1 MESKSVIDQRFD
13 RSGRYESGLNS
24 LVKSLKWAF
33 RLLLV
38 AIIAMIIYFF
48 TWGGYFSVEPQQA
61 VIVMRFGEIQ
71 ETVTSGGRWFMPY
84 PVNQFIRVQ
93 TNPQFLNIDFLAAPT
108 VGTEPPASF
117 EPGRDAYLL
126 TGDANIVH
134 TSWRISYKVSNP
146 AKYYTTL
153 ATPLKPVENG
163 LVVNDVREND
173 VNGFPGTR
181 GPQTLLRNLFRQ
193 AVIQVTAGKKVDDIL
208 TSGQAEY
215 NNEVEQ
221 RFTALVAAADCGI
234 AIDSVTLGQISPPGA
249 TKAAFE
255 QVTAAGNTRSKLRNE
270 AEAYRVEVENDSN
283 AKRVEIIAAA
293 ETYKTQV
300 VASVKAESRY
310 FSDILKEYRANPET
324 VLMALYTSVLSEAMQ
339 SSAEDKFILGTT
351 GTTKKQV
358 RFLLNPEPKKTVI
371 TTPAGGEEK

>member
-48 TWGGYFSVEPQQA
+48 TWGGYFTVEPQQA
-61 VIVMRFGEIQ
+61 VIVLRFGEIQ

-84 PVNQFIRVQ
+84 PVNQFIRIQ
-93 TNPQFLNIDFLAAPT
+93 TNPQFLNVDFQAA
-108 VGTEPPASF
+108 ASLSGDAPRSL
-117 EPGRDAYLL
+117 EPGRDTYLL

-134 TSWRISYKVSNP
+134 TSWRIGYKVSNP

-153 ATPLKPVENG
+153 ATPLKPVDNG
-163 LVVNDVREND
+163 RVVNDIQETD
-173 VNGFPGTR
+173 VNGFTGTR

-193 AVIQVTAGKKVDDIL
+193 AVIQITAEKKVDDIL

-215 NNEVEQ
+215 SNEVEQ
-221 RFTALVAAADCGI
+221 CFNALVTEADCGI
-234 AIDSVTLGQISPPGA
+234 VIDSVTLGQVSPPGA
-249 TKAAFE
+249 TKSAFE
-255 QVTAAGNTRSKLRNE
+255 QVTAAGNTRSKLRND
-270 AEAYRVEVENDSN
+270 AEAYRVEVENDSS
-283 AKRVEIIAAA
+283 ARRVEIIAAA
-293 ETYKTQV
+293 ETYKTKV
-300 VASVKAESRY
+300 VSSVEAESKY
-310 FSDILKEYRANPET
+310 FSSILKEYRANPET

-339 SSAEDKFILGTT
+339 STEDDKFILGTS
-351 GTTKKQV
+351 GTSKQV
-358 RFLLNPEPKKTVI
+358 RFLLNPEPRNKVI
-371 TTPAGGEEK
+371 TTPDAEEEDK